1 MQRRPGLIGCHFEEA
16 IKAGQNPVQQRAA
29 VGCTSVQGAE
39 ADKPQVVGIPK
50 FADMGGALLQC
61 PATWRKGTNGR

>member
-1 MQRRPGLIGCHFEEA
+1 MIGCHFEEA

-50 FADMGGALLQC
+50 FADMGDIVAASCNVAERDEWAIEDSNL
-61 PATWRKGTNGR
+61 